1 MKKLYLIIKIEE
13 NCIPPYKDIVLEHD
27 KDVLIQFYAPWCEY
41 CKSMESAWTELGES
55 LLDDNNIVIARMDAS
70 ANHPPRFF
78 AYDGFPTIYWSGM
91 GRKVNQIT
99 EQFVGVHNVQYIV
112 VNALA
117 VKGQK
122 IDILYFPTYF
132 RNNFRFGSW
141 FLFRDIR
148 SD

>member
-1 MKKLYLIIKIEE
+1 MKKVDKKIIDEKFRFFRYFKFSMKKLFLIKKIEE

-55 LLDDNNIVIARMDAS
+55 LLDDDNIVIARMDAS

-112 VNALA
+112 V
-117 VKGQK
+117 KT
-122 IDILYFPTYF
+122 I
-132 RNNFRFGSW
+132 
-141 FLFRDIR
+141 
-148 SD
+148 